1 MEKGRLLIVED
12 DNDVLTALALFF
24 EDRGYNVATAK
35 RGHEALTAARTRV
48 PHMVLLDIKL
58 PDIDGLEVFR
68 ALRDSPRTRHVPVIF
83 LTQRDERSNKLEGLE
98 LGADDYITKPFDV
111 EEVMWRVE
119 KSVRSA
125 RRSANAHS
133 ITNLPAGALI
143 EEHLAA
149 IRKAG
154 RRGALL
160 YFDLSSVSQE
170 PVDDLL
176 LAFADILGETV
187 ETYGTPGDFIGQPA
201 DHKFVVSTIPETA
214 PVICRAVSARFNQEL
229 QHAARLTCT
238 QVQL

>member
-12 DNDVLTALALFF
+12 DNDILTALALFF
-24 EDRGYNVATAK
+24 EDQGYTVTTARRG
-35 RGHEALTAARTRV
+35 REALVASRTKV
-48 PHMVLLDIKL
+48 PHLVLLDIKL
-58 PDIDGLEVFR
+58 PDIDGLEVLR
-68 ALRDSPRTRHVPVIF
+68 AMRDSPRTRHVPIVF

-143 EEHLAA
+143 EEHLNT

-154 RRGALL
+154 KRGALL
-160 YFDLSSVSQE
+160 YFNLSSISQE
-170 PVDDLL
+170 PADDLL

-187 ETYGTPGDFIGQPA
+187 ETYGTPSDFIGQPA
-201 DHKFVVSTIPETA
+201 DQKFVVSTTPEVA
-214 PVICRAVSARFNQEL
+214 PVICRAVTARFNQEM
-229 QHAARLTCT
+229 QQAARLTCT